1 MKTCIIYSRV
11 STFKDQDCQNQ
22 VIQLREYAEKQ
33 GWKILDIITDV
44 CSGGT
49 DANARPGLDKVF
61 QLAHKKAFDVLLFWA
76 LDRLSR
82 EGSRKTIEYLT
93 RLDDYGVAW
102 HSFTEQYLS
111 SMGIFSDCIISLL
124 STLARQEKIRIG
136 ERTRAGLARAR
147 QNGKRLGRPRMTGE
161 RATKAILLREQG
173 MTFADIGKEL
183 GVSRIRAFQLV
194 KDAANK
200 PSPGSSPIP
209 NKNLA
214 QPPSLPTSNCCCA
227 SVILLPLSV
236 GDSRFLTTS

>member
-1 MKTCIIYSRV
+1 MKNCLIYARV
-11 STFKDQDCQNQ
+11 STQDQECQNQ
-22 VIQLREYAEKQ
+22 VDQLKDYAGKQ
-33 GWKILDIITDV
+33 GWTVLEVIEDI
-44 CSGGT
+44 CSGGKGV
-49 DANARPGLDKVF
+49 DERPGLDKVF
-61 QLAHKKAFDVLLFWA
+61 QLAHKKAFDVLLFWD
-76 LDRLSR
+76 LSRLSR

-111 SMGIFSDCIISLL
+111 SMGVFSDCIISLL

-147 QNGKRLGRPRMTGE
+147 LNGKRLGRPRMTGE

-183 GVSRIRAFQLV
+183 GISRIRAFQLV

-209 NKNLA
+209 SKNLA
-214 QPPSLPTSNCCCA
+214 Q
-227 SVILLPLSV
+227 
-236 GDSRFLTTS
+236 